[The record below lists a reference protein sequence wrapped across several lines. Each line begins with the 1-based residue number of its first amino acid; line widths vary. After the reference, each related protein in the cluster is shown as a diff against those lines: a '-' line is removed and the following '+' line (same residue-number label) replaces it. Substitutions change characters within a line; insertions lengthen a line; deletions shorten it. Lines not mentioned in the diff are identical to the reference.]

1 MRSIAL
7 ACILV
12 WMGGAG
18 ARAPQEAKSPALK
31 ALLLQADQADGA
43 KARRLR
49 AEVTRQLLDL
59 PPARV
64 RNLLGPPKGI
74 GRQILYRRY
83 LEQWTY
89 DRPVAFGVVFE
100 GLKGQEP
107 RLRAVRWGRP
117 EKQ

>member
-1 MRSIAL
+1 
-7 ACILV
+7 LV
-12 WMGGAG
+12 CLGGAG
-18 ARAPQEAKSPALK
+18 ARAPQEAKPPGLK
-31 ALLLQADQADGA
+31 ELLVQADRADGDE
-43 KARRLR
+43 ARRLR
-49 AEVTRQLLDL
+49 AEITRRLLDL

-64 RNLLGPPKGI
+64 RDLLGRPKSAA
-74 GRQILYRRY
+74 RQILYRRY

-117 EKQ
+117 EKP